1 MNPAARRVLIPLAV
15 AFAIGVP
22 AAQALLDL
30 GLSASEFADDGNE
43 TLRAAGYAFS
53 IWSVIYAGF
62 LAYAVWQALPRN
74 RDDAAVAAT
83 AAPAIVAIAGCGVW
97 LLAAG
102 ANWQWASVVI
112 IVTSAAAAIF
122 ALMRALPAYESNVRD
137 HLFVYWPL
145 GLLAGWL
152 TIASAINIVTVLTA
166 FRLVPP
172 GSEVVGVVGVAVV
185 TAVGAAVLLRL
196 RLLAYAVPI
205 VWGLIAVW
213 VAEHEAKPLPAGA
226 ALAGAAALAIL
237 AIWLGRPNVAKR

>member
-1 MNPAARRVLIPLAV
+1 VNPAARRVLIPLAV

-62 LAYAVWQALPRN
+62 VAYAVWQALPRN

-83 AAPAIVAIAGCGVW
+83 AAPGIVAILGCGVW

-102 ANWQWASVVI
+102 ANWQWASILI

-122 ALMRALPAYESNVRD
+122 ALTRALPAYDANVRD

-152 TIASAINIVTVLTA
+152 TIASSINIVTVLTA

-226 ALAGAAALAIL
+226 ALAGAVGLAIL
-237 AIWLGRPNVAKR
+237 AVWVGRPNVAKR